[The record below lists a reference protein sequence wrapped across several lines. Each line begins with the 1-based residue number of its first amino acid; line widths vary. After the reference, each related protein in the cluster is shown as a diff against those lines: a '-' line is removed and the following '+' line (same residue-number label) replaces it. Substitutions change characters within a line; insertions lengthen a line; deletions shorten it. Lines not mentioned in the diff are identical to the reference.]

1 MQDFVILQKVV
12 SEVTSYERTNPNYE
26 FLTNSLMSECHDK
39 IKDYYTTIHSLY
51 YLAHYHISL
60 KEHGT
65 YSERD
70 PW

>member
-1 MQDFVILQKVV
+1 ML
-12 SEVTSYERTNPNYE
+12 E
-26 FLTNSLMSECHDK
+26 FPDK
-39 IKDYYTTIHSLY
+39 IKDWNTNIHSL

-70 PW
+70 TS